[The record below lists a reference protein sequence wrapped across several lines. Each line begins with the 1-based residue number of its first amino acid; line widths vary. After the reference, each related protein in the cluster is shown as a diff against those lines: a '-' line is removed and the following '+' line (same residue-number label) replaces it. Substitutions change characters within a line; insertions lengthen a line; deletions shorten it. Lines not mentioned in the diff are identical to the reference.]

1 MAACEEHPKQDWL
14 LSGIYDRP
22 TEEERDLDVAHF
34 QRVARTEG
42 FDRLFKDKRL
52 DIVAFSMDSLAF
64 ALASAASELVS
75 VLILLAAHTFSPQAV
90 LSLQY
95 HKVFSSTTEDLSDW
109 ALWPNLAVKI

>member
-1 MAACEEHPKQDWL
+1 MAACEEHPEQDWL

-42 FDRLFKDKRL
+42 FDNLFKDKKL

-64 ALASAASELVS
+64 AMASAASELVS
-75 VLILLAAHTFSPQAV
+75 FPILLSQLTPCSP
-90 LSLQY
+90 
-95 HKVFSSTTEDLSDW
+95 
-109 ALWPNLAVKI
+109 